1 VHTIADRRSIRSD
14 VFWQSMDSCDHLLQI
29 YGNENVF
36 LDALE
41 GFVGS
46 ALRGGEGAVVIAT
59 APHIHELEKRLRA
72 RWIDVDRARWLHQY
86 VAVLARETLVKFMVN
101 GWPDEELFSRVAGK
115 LLADARG
122 ADGRKVRAFGEMVS
136 LLWSDG
142 NVAAAVRLEL
152 LWSKAAAAEKFPV
165 FCAYPRAGFE
175 SHEAAPMQ
183 SICAAHS
190 QLLPG

>member
-1 VHTIADRRSIRSD
+1 
-14 VFWQSMDSCDHLLQI
+14 MDPCDHLLQI

-46 ALRGGEGAVVIAT
+46 ALRCGEGAVVIAT
-59 APHIHELEKRLRA
+59 APHIHELEKRLRG

-86 VAVLARETLVKFMVN
+86 VAVLARETLLKFMVN
-101 GWPDEELFSRVAGK
+101 DWPDEELFSKVAGK

-136 LLWSDG
+136 VLWAQG
-142 NVAAAVRLEL
+142 NVAAALRLEL
-152 LWSKAAAAEKFPV
+152 LWSKVATVEKFPV

-175 SHEAAPMQ
+175 AHEAAPMQ
-183 SICAAHS
+183 SLCAAHS